1 MESQMNWRDTRETK
15 VFEMLARENTRMLI
29 TYLRSLVSDEV
40 AVDDL
45 FQETMLVA
53 WRRMDDCDLSRPFGP
68 WLRGIASHLVMA
80 HFRKKK
86 KLPVLLDEKL
96 LERIDE
102 KFESI
107 NAQVGD
113 TWEEKLQELEQCIE
127 ALPMKYQ
134 DVIRVRYLDGTTSRA
149 VAEKLNLS
157 REGCK
162 KRLQRARGRIADCLK
177 RKGLLPTEGV
187 IA

>member
-1 MESQMNWRDTRETK
+1 MDSRGQHEAKAFELLVRDN
-15 VFEMLARENTRMLI
+15 MRMLLA
-29 TYLRSLVSDEV
+29 YLRSLVSDEA

-45 FQETMLVA
+45 FQETMVVA
-53 WRRMDDCDLSRPFGP
+53 WRRMDDCDLTRPIGP
-68 WLRGIASHLVMA
+68 WLRGIASRLVMA

-86 KLPVLLDEKL
+86 RQPLLLDEKL

-107 NAQVGD
+107 NAQVGG
-113 TWEEKLQELEQCIE
+113 TWEEKLLELQRCIE

-134 DVIRVRYLDGTTSRA
+134 DVIRVRYFDDKTSHA
-149 VAEKLNLS
+149 AAEKLSLS

-162 KRLQRARGRIADCLK
+162 KRLQRARQRIADCLK
-177 RKGLLPTEGV
+177 RKGLLPTE
-187 IA
+187 AR

>member
-1 MESQMNWRDTRETK
+1 MNRRDPSETM
-15 VFEMLARENTRMLI
+15 VFEMLVRENTRMLM
-29 TYLRSLVSDEV
+29 TYLRSLVRDEA

-45 FQETMLVA
+45 FQETMVVA

-68 WLRGIASHLVMA
+68 WLRGIASRLVMA

-86 KLPVLLDEKL
+86 KLPVLLNEKL

-107 NAQVGD
+107 NAQVGN

-127 ALPMKYQ
+127 ALPPKYQ
-134 DVIRVRYLDGTTSRA
+134 DVVRIRYLDNMSSDV
-149 VAEKLNLS
+149 VAETLGLT
-157 REGCK
+157 REACK
-162 KRLQRARGRIADCLK
+162 KRLQRARQRIADCLK
-177 RKGLLPTEGV
+177 RKGLLITEGV
-187 IA
+187 MS